1 MSANDHHFQ
10 REDREIKWRRIAMHI
25 AANPAELSIVLEN
38 LDRWEALGRVHPGP
52 IHEWR
57 SRVLAAQESP
67 ENLSKLIE
75 FLAAPNH
82 DSELIKSCSPFVG
95 LSMVVEEI
103 SRAT

>member
-1 MSANDHHFQ
+1 MSGLAFFLPEASRN
-10 REDREIKWRRIAMHI
+10 
-25 AANPAELSIVLEN
+25 SIISTSC
-38 LDRWEALGRVHPGP
+38 GF
-52 IHEWR
+52 

-82 DSELIKSCSPFVG
+82 DSEPNKIYSPFVG
-95 LSMVVEEI
+95 LSIVVEEI